1 MEKYIYIFVIMFVV
15 VVIPIALYIIF
26 KPMFRQNKL
35 MNGVVNYDTFMRK
48 FVFRI
53 ELTKE
58 EFYSQIKIRN
68 INDILEYSLNEDCS
82 VITFTM
88 YNMKYP
94 YKIVV
99 DDFKESTILRVEQ
112 IPVTSK
118 PTFYINEFFIKKF
131 NAKPLEFEK
140 YSF

>member
-1 MEKYIYIFVIMFVV
+1 
-15 VVIPIALYIIF
+15 
-26 KPMFRQNKL
+26 
-35 MNGVVNYDTFMRK
+35 
-48 FVFRI
+48 
-53 ELTKE
+53 
-58 EFYSQIKIRN
+58 
-68 INDILEYSLNEDCS
+68 
-82 VITFTM
+82 
-88 YNMKYP
+88 MKYP

-99 DDFKESTILRVEQ
+99 DDFRESTILRVEQ

>member
-35 MNGVVNYDTFMRK
+35 LNGIVNYDTFMRK

-53 ELTKE
+53 EITKE
-58 EFYSQIKIRN
+58 EFYSQLKISN
-68 INDILEYSLNEDCS
+68 INDVLEYSLNVDCS

-88 YNMKYP
+88 YNMKYS
-94 YKIVV
+94 YKIIV
-99 DDFKESTILRVEQ
+99 DDFNESIILRVEQ
-112 IPVTSK
+112 IQITSK
-118 PTFYINEFFIKKF
+118 PAFRINEFFIKKF
-131 NAKPLEFEK
+131 NATPLEFEK